1 MGPPSP
7 TGTVENA
14 GCVASTRSATVT
26 SARRPEIGITIS
38 RAVSSWLS
46 LVCPTPVSAAAE
58 GRRPHA
64 ELGGADL
71 DDLTLRAWRRHRQT
85 VLLQPGNVKLDGLAD
100 QPQHLRRGFAY
111 GYTPWEVRHV
121 GSPTRRSPFHHDH
134 IARHSPLP
142 AFLRPACFRIVFS
155 VPGRTS
161 KLGFPTTVTVPGCSG
176 SCIGGGCRAS
186 SPSATHLPRAAG
198 SVRRPS
204 FTPRCQRSLSA

>member
-46 LVCPTPVSAAAE
+46 LVCPTPVSAAAC

-64 ELGGADL
+64 ELGGPDL

-100 QPQHLRRGFAY
+100 QPQHLRPGFAY

-142 AFLRPACFRIVFS
+142 AFLRPGVANDALYGRGGTGSDELGNPRAGPPRVYS
-155 VPGRTS
+155 RRRNPGGGAAADPRGHRAS
-161 KLGFPTTVTVPGCSG
+161 HCRAEGGRFAGAGAKLGG
-176 SCIGGGCRAS
+176 
-186 SPSATHLPRAAG
+186 
-198 SVRRPS
+198 
-204 FTPRCQRSLSA
+204 